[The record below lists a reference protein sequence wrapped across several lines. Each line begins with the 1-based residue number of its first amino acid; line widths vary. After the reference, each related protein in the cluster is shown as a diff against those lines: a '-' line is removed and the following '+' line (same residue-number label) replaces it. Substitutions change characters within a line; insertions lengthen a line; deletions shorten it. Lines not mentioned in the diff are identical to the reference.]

1 MTALTVE
8 SPAEGETA
16 TLVGVGVKDDPISQK
31 LIAVLQRAAAAKS

>member
-16 TLVGVGVKDDPISQK
+16 TLVGVGVKDDPISQE
-31 LIAVLQRAAAAKS
+31 LIAVLQGAAAAKS